1 MHKGMQVKSTEKV
14 TSSGTSAQSAAFA
27 DNIYYVR
34 VVADAA
40 CHIEFGTSPT
50 ATTSKV
56 YVPADDIEY
65 FKVSPGEKVA
75 VIGSVNLYVSQ
86 LTE

>member
-1 MHKGMQVKSTEKV
+1 MQVKSTEKV

-40 CHIEFGTSPT
+40 CHIEFGSNPT

-75 VIGSVNLYVSQ
+75 VIGTVDLYVSQ

>member
-1 MHKGMQVKSTEKV
+1 MHKGMQVKSTEKI

-75 VIGSVNLYVSQ
+75 VIGTVDLYVSQ

>member
-34 VVADAA
+34 VVADAS
-40 CHIEFGTSPT
+40 CHIEFGSNPT

-75 VIGSVNLYVSQ
+75 VIGTVDLYVSQ

>member
-40 CHIEFGTSPT
+40 CHIEFGASPT

-56 YVPADDIEY
+56 YLPADDVEY

-75 VIGSVNLYVSQ
+75 VIGTVNLYVSQ
-86 LTE
+86 LAE

>member
-34 VVADAA
+34 VVGDAA
-40 CHIEFGTSPT
+40 CHIEFGSSPT

-56 YVPADDIEY
+56 YLPADDIEY

-75 VIGSVNLYVSQ
+75 VIGTVNLYVSQ

>member
-14 TSSGTSAQSAAFA
+14 ISSGTSAQSAAFA

-40 CHIEFGTSPT
+40 CHIEFGSNPT

-75 VIGSVNLYVSQ
+75 VIGTVDLYVSQ

>member
-14 TSSGTSAQSAAFA
+14 ASSGTSAQSAAFA

-40 CHIEFGTSPT
+40 CHIEFGSNPT

-75 VIGSVNLYVSQ
+75 VIGTVNLYVSQ

>member
-75 VIGSVNLYVSQ
+75 VIGTVNLYISQ

>member
-14 TSSGTSAQSAAFA
+14 ISSGTSAQSAAFA

-50 ATTSKV
+50 ATTSKI

-75 VIGSVNLYVSQ
+75 VIGTVNLYVSQ

>member
-1 MHKGMQVKSTEKV
+1 MHNGMQVKSTEKV
-14 TSSGTSAQSAAFA
+14 NSSGTSAQSAAFA
-27 DNIYYVR
+27 DSIYYVR
-34 VVADAA
+34 VISDAA
-40 CHIEFGTSPT
+40 CHIEFGSNPT
-50 ATTSKV
+50 ATTSTI
-56 YVPADDIEY
+56 YLPAEDVEY

>member
-40 CHIEFGTSPT
+40 CHIEFGSNPT

>member
-14 TSSGTSAQSAAFA
+14 ISSGTSAQSAAFA

-75 VIGSVNLYVSQ
+75 VIGTVDLYVSQ

>member
-14 TSSGTSAQSAAFA
+14 SSSGTSAQSAAFA

-40 CHIEFGTSPT
+40 CHIEFGSNPT

-75 VIGSVNLYVSQ
+75 VIGTVDLYVSQ

>member
-40 CHIEFGTSPT
+40 CHIEFGSNPT

-75 VIGSVNLYVSQ
+75 VIGTVDLYVSQ

>member
-40 CHIEFGTSPT
+40 CHI
-50 ATTSKV
+50 
-56 YVPADDIEY
+56 DLDQI
-65 FKVSPGEKVA
+65 
-75 VIGSVNLYVSQ
+75 Q
-86 LTE
+86 LQQQAKYMYQLMILNILKFHLVKKLLLLEL

>member
-40 CHIEFGTSPT
+40 CHIEFGSSPT

-75 VIGSVNLYVSQ
+75 VIGTVSLYVSQ

>member
-14 TSSGTSAQSAAFA
+14 ISSGTSAQSAAFA

-65 FKVSPGEKVA
+65 F
-75 VIGSVNLYVSQ
+75 
-86 LTE
+86 

>member
-40 CHIEFGTSPT
+40 CHIEFGTNPT

-75 VIGSVNLYVSQ
+75 VIGTVDLYVSQ

>member
-1 MHKGMQVKSTEKV
+1 MHIGMQVKSTEKV

-40 CHIEFGTSPT
+40 CHIEFGSSPT

-56 YVPADDIEY
+56 YVPADNIEY
-65 FKVSPGEKVA
+65 FKVSPGAKVA
-75 VIGSVNLYVSQ
+75 VIGTVSLYVSQ

>member
-40 CHIEFGTSPT
+40 CHIEFWSNPT

-75 VIGSVNLYVSQ
+75 VIGTVDLYVSQ

>member
-14 TSSGTSAQSAAFA
+14 SSSGTSAQSAAFA

-40 CHIEFGTSPT
+40 CHIEFGSNPT

-75 VIGSVNLYVSQ
+75 VIGTVNLYVSQ

>member
-40 CHIEFGTSPT
+40 CHIEFGSNPT

-65 FKVSPGEKVA
+65 FKVSHGEKVA
-75 VIGSVNLYVSQ
+75 VIGTVNLYVSQ

>member
-14 TSSGTSAQSAAFA
+14 ISSGTSAQSAAFA

-40 CHIEFGTSPT
+40 CHIEFGSNPT

-75 VIGSVNLYVSQ
+75 VIGTVNLYVSQ

>member
-40 CHIEFGTSPT
+40 CHIEFGTNPT

-75 VIGSVNLYVSQ
+75 VIGTVNLYVSQ